1 MPDDEARMPFLAH
14 LGELRKRLIWCVA
27 AIGAAFVLAFNF
39 RGYFLQLLQWPLT
52 TEVLMGRRF
61 PFIEFSRG
69 EPIARLTALGPAET
83 IWVHFKVAFI
93 AGIFAALPVVL
104 YQIWRFVA
112 PGLYSKERRFALP
125 FVILGTASFF
135 IGASFCLFIV
145 LPLAMKFLLTFD
157 PSIQQMPRFGEYV
170 DFNLKFLLAFGIIF
184 ELPLAMTIAA
194 RLGVVTPQFFS
205 TNRKYA
211 ILLNFLIAAILTP
224 TPDIF
229 NQTMMALPMC
239 LLYEVGII
247 ASRIAYRRHKS
258 AQA

>member
-1 MPDDEARMPFLAH
+1 MPDDEARMPFLDH
-14 LGELRKRLIWCVA
+14 LAELRKRLLVCVSA
-27 AIGAAFVLAFNF
+27 VGIAFVLTFNF
-39 RGYFLQLLQWPLT
+39 RDYFLRILQWPLT
-52 TEVLMGRRF
+52 TEVVMGRHF
-61 PFIEFSRG
+61 PFIGFIRG

-83 IWVHFKVAFI
+83 LWVHFKVAFI
-93 AGIFAALPVVL
+93 AGIFVALPIVL
-104 YQIWRFVA
+104 YEIWKFVA
-112 PGLYSKERRFALP
+112 PGLYSNERRFVLP
-125 FVILGTASFF
+125 FVILGTISFF

-194 RLGVVTPQFFS
+194 RIGIVTPQFLAK
-205 TNRKYA
+205 NRKYA
-211 ILLNFLIAAILTP
+211 ILINFIIAAILTP

-239 LLYEVGII
+239 VLYEIGII
-247 ASRIAYRRHKS
+247 ASRIAYRRHKA